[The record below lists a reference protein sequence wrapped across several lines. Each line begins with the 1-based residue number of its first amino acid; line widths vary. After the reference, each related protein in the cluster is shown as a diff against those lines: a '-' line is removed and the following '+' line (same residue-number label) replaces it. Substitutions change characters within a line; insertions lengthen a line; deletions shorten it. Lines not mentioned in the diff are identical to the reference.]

1 MNIPT
6 EPVVRG
12 TDESSQHLRSWEQM
26 FKRHSTSVAQL
37 PAPYRNSSLS
47 TTDASLGDDHSRT
60 HIRTCLEE
68 RKQDERSKKAEG
80 KVKRQ
85 RTSMELDTKG
95 KRHSVKLLAKEIAAK
110 ESPKDIDTD
119 DSVVVVDE
127 VTMSESRVTLSPSD
141 WNSCGSSIEKL
152 MDISQCH

>member
-1 MNIPT
+1 M
-6 EPVVRG
+6 
-12 TDESSQHLRSWEQM
+12 
-26 FKRHSTSVAQL
+26 HSFIH
-37 PAPYRNSSLS
+37 RDISLS

-60 HIRTCLEE
+60 HIRTCLQKCKE
-68 RKQDERSKKAEG
+68 DERSNKAEG

-85 RTSMELDTKG
+85 CTSMELDTKG
-95 KRHSVKLLAKEIAAK
+95 KRHSVKLLAKEIAGK
-110 ESPKDIDTD
+110 ESPKDTDTD

-141 WNSCGSSIEKL
+141 WNSCGSSIEKP